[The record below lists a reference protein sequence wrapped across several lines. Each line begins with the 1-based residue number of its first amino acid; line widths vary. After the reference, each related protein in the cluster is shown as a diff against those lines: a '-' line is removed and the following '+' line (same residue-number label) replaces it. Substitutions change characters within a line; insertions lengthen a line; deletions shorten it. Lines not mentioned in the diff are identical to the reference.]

1 MRKCTDVND
10 ERIRT
15 ILGNLDVL
23 SRSEV
28 RDLEALLRSLNS
40 VDHYAASLVPKKYGK
55 ATFDDCAR
63 SAAKNLDALVIDRH
77 KIRGLGGIDSAKI
90 NQRLARLTPNCQ
102 NFVLKQPLSDSADRL
117 RAAIANFLSSPM
129 VEPDFAGAAFRKVLV
144 PAPVI

>member
-1 MRKCTDVND
+1 MRRCTDVND

-15 ILGNLDVL
+15 VLGNLDVL

-28 RDLEALLRSLNS
+28 QDLETLLRSLNS

-63 SAAKNLDALVIDRH
+63 SAAKNLDALVDDRH

-90 NQRLARLTPNCQ
+90 NGRLARLTPNCQ
-102 NFVLKQPLSDSADRL
+102 NFALKQQLGESGERLQSAIDNYL
-117 RAAIANFLSSPM
+117 ASPM
-129 VEPDFAGAAFRKVLV
+129 TEPDYAGAAFR
-144 PAPVI
+144 